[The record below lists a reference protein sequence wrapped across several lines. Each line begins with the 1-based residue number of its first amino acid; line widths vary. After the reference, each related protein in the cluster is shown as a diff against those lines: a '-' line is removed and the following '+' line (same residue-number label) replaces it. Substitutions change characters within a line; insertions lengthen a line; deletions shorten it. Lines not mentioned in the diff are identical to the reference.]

1 MRTLAAL
8 TLLALPLAASAG
20 QRRQSFGVH
29 ATVIRSTRLEIS
41 ARPGEPARLRVSR
54 GQPVAVQAGDAPP
67 RIESAL
73 ETALP
78 AGTSVVTVNY

>member
-8 TLLALPLAASAG
+8 TLTLPLAASAG

-41 ARPGEPARLRVSR
+41 TRPGEPARLRVTR
-54 GQPVAVQAGDAPP
+54 GQPVAVQAGDAAP
-67 RIESAL
+67 RIESGP